1 MSKRDVSAGLE
12 YFTLVGRHVFFFV
25 CLFTYYFLLL
35 SKVISQTCSFQ
46 MINLVELWRRRKT
59 TSKQKRLVQMNKV
72 ESPFG
77 GDHFGGRE
85 YYVLDFLQI
94 FWGCRDGGTSQF
106 YLLQRPR
113 LVSRF
118 WKRVKGE
125 VHMQMCSLLQGSGS
139 ENSYLKQSSPKIK
152 EAKMS
157 RTRMWKVLLNATKST
172 QYIGAIWMSL
182 GR

>member
-1 MSKRDVSAGLE
+1 M
-12 YFTLVGRHVFFFV
+12 FFFFV
-25 CLFTYYFLLL
+25 CLFTYFLLL

-46 MINLVELWRRRKT
+46 MITLVELWKRRKN
-59 TSKQKRLVQMNKV
+59 TSKQKRLVQMNKE
-72 ESPFG
+72 ESLFG
-77 GDHFGGRE
+77 GDHFGRRE
-85 YYVLDFLQI
+85 YYVLDFLLT
-94 FWGCRDGGTSQF
+94 FWGCSDGGTSQL
-106 YLLQRPR
+106 YLPQHPR

-139 ENSYLKQSSPKIK
+139 ENSYLKQSSLKIK
-152 EAKMS
+152 EARMS

-172 QYIGAIWMSL
+172 QYRGAIWMSL